1 MQLTSKF
8 TGYVVMGRP
17 HQSSGFT
24 LVELVATII
33 LVGILAVT
41 VMPRFSDRGG
51 VVEYTL
57 RDQLAGLLYQAQQRA
72 MFDRSGPCYSVLI
85 NSAGVQMQR
94 DSVLNSPESQI
105 LFAGDYAGLSV
116 TTAQLYFDSLGN
128 LLMGGTNCSTS
139 SVPASPITL
148 SVSGNSA
155 AQVIVH
161 PTGYVERTF

>member
-1 MQLTSKF
+1 
-8 TGYVVMGRP
+8 MGSP
-17 HQSSGFT
+17 PQASGFT

-72 MFDRSGPCYSVLI
+72 MFDQSGPCYSVLI
-85 NSAGVQMQR
+85 NSAGVQVQR
-94 DSVLNSPESQI
+94 DSVLNSPESKI
-105 LFAGDYAGLSV
+105 LFTGDYEGLSV
-116 TTAQLYFDSLGN
+116 TTAQLHFDSLGN
-128 LLMGGTNCSTS
+128 LLMGGTDCSTS
-139 SVPASPITL
+139 SMPASPITL
-148 SVSGNSA
+148 SVSGSA
-155 AQVIVH
+155 SAQVIVH